1 MLTEN
6 PSSRIAQ
13 AVHWSEIT
21 GEVPVFQLLKT
32 FASIV
37 REYSAHVCAQELDH
51 DERVKIKA
59 LFEGLASMIEK
70 EL

>member
-13 AVHWSEIT
+13 AVHWSEIS
-21 GEVPVFQLLKT
+21 GEIPVFQLLKT
-32 FASIV
+32 FSSIV
-37 REYSAHVCAQELDH
+37 REYSAHVCSQELEH
-51 DERVKIKA
+51 DDRVKIKA
-59 LFEGLASMIEK
+59 LFEGLALMIEK

>member
-51 DERVKIKA
+51 DKRSELKS
-59 LFEGLASMIEK
+59 LFEGLAAMIEK

>member
-1 MLTEN
+1 MLTEK

-13 AVHWSEIT
+13 AVHWSEIS
-21 GEVPVFQLLKT
+21 GEVPVFQLLRT

-51 DERVKIKA
+51 DKRVEIKS

>member
-1 MLTEN
+1 VLTDK

-13 AVHWSEIT
+13 AVHWSEIS
-21 GEVPVFQLLKT
+21 GEIPVFQLLKT

-51 DERVKIKA
+51 DKRNEIKE